1 MVGLDK
7 SVTDANR
14 QAADFIDWRV
24 GGLEIRAF
32 NSRNPQSSPCEQCI
46 IGSYERAESLRK
58 WTCYL
63 HNSRLECKNY
73 QLLIHYGRGHNERAP
88 HHAHASQTTRNPD
101 LHVIQNC
108 CKANEAGGAMKTLLL
123 MTAKGVRCIA
133 ILTLLLSPLALIP
146 ARAEAKSITFG
157 EIELSGSFTLN
168 PAYNFNQPT
177 AQPFGSF
184 TDLTVIQASGIFTPL
199 EHSGDALV
207 MNTPFVLTQ
216 PSTSNPMVWSIG
228 GYTMTSSSI
237 LITGADI
244 AGRNMFGVFDLSGH
258 HFDHALSA
266 LGARG
271 FWDFTAPP
279 YDISNFTSPVTGPIN
294 LTIHEVFDKGQGAP
308 KASSLLLSD
317 EAFDNGQGTHKASSL
332 LLSDAAFDNGH
343 DIPEPS
349 SLLLLA
355 CGLALLAG
363 WRWKQQASATT

>member
-1 MVGLDK
+1 M
-7 SVTDANR
+7 
-14 QAADFIDWRV
+14 
-24 GGLEIRAF
+24 E
-32 NSRNPQSSPCEQCI
+32 
-46 IGSYERAESLRK
+46 
-58 WTCYL
+58 
-63 HNSRLECKNY
+63 
-73 QLLIHYGRGHNERAP
+73 
-88 HHAHASQTTRNPD
+88 
-101 LHVIQNC
+101 
-108 CKANEAGGAMKTLLL
+108 TLLL
-123 MTAKGVRCIA
+123 MTAIGVRRFA

-184 TDLTVIQASGIFTPL
+184 TDLTVIQASGRFAPFVD
-199 EHSGDALV
+199 SGDALV
-207 MNTPFVLTQ
+207 MNIPFVLTQ
-216 PSTSNPMVWSIG
+216 PSASNPMVWSIG
-228 GYTMTSSSI
+228 GYTMTSTSI

-258 HFDHALSA
+258 HLDHALSA

-279 YDISNFTSPVTGPIN
+279 YDISNFTSPVTGPIT
-294 LTIHEVFDKGQGAP
+294 LTIHEV
-308 KASSLLLSD
+308 
-317 EAFDNGQGTHKASSL
+317 FDNGQGTHKTSSL
-332 LLSDAAFDNGH
+332 LLSQEAFDNGH